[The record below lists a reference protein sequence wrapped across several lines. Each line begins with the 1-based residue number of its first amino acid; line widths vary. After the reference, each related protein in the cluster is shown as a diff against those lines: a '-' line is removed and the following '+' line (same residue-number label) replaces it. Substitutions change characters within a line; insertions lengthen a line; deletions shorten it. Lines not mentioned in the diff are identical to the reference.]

1 MNGLPAALLLIACV
15 MQGSESFME
24 GMIMAKASEKSTIL
38 VVDDEKLNLDLISIL
53 LRNRGFRALVA
64 SSAMEALSII
74 EAESPEVA
82 IVDYMMPGMD
92 GFSALKEIKRRF
104 PDTYVIMFTG
114 KGSEE
119 IAVELMKAGAS
130 DYILK
135 PFVNKDLI
143 ERVQKVLQIRRVELK
158 NRELLCER
166 ENLLREIEG
175 WNRELEARVQEKTI
189 ELKRAQAEI
198 VQSEKLSTLGF
209 FSAGM
214 AHEIRNPLN
223 SISLFVQLIRSGLDD
238 PEKIDYTEKIM
249 KEISRIDGILR
260 KLLDAVKRPKFEIKE
275 VLIDKIIDDTLG
287 LFKSRV
293 DMHKISVE
301 RDYRRIPPAIAADP
315 LEIEQIFSNLFVN
328 SIDEMH
334 DGGTLKVLLDCNE
347 KDIIIKVSD
356 TGRGIPQGN
365 LNKIFDP
372 FFTTKKIGTGLGLSV
387 VLRIV
392 KTYQGRIEVENN
404 AEKGVTFNIT
414 LPLAGQPPQ

>member
-1 MNGLPAALLLIACV
+1 MVKAA
-15 MQGSESFME
+15 
-24 GMIMAKASEKSTIL
+24 EKSTIL

-64 SSAMEALSII
+64 SSALEALSII
-74 EAESPEVA
+74 EAEHPDVA

-158 NRELLCER
+158 NRE
-166 ENLLREIEG
+166 
-175 WNRELEARVQEKTI
+175 ARVQEKTI

-198 VQSEKLSTLGF
+198 IQSEKLSTLGF

-223 SISLFVQLIRSGLDD
+223 SISLFVQLIKSGLED

-260 KLLDAVKRPKFEIKE
+260 KLLDAVKRPRFEIKE
-275 VLIDKIIDDTLG
+275 VMIDKIIEDTLG
-287 LFKSRV
+287 LFKSRI
-293 DMHKISVE
+293 DMHKICVE
-301 RDYRRIPPAIAADP
+301 RDYVRIPPAIDADP

-334 DGGTLKVLLDCNE
+334 DGGTLKIILDCNE

-356 TGRGIPQGN
+356 TGKGIPPEN

-392 KTYQGRIEVENN
+392 KTYHGRIEVEN
-404 AEKGVTFNIT
+404 AGGKGVTFNIS
-414 LPLAGQPPQ
+414 LPLTCQASL